1 MSEKEGVG
9 IVAGSGI
16 QLEELLDEIQ
26 GYQGITGSTDPSGDA
41 PKPYLPMKLKKGDIE
56 LQFFSMVSTFGT
68 PLDVT
73 LQEIRIETFFPA
85 DDKTETFARALA

>member
-1 MSEKEGVG
+1 M
-9 IVAGSGI
+9 I
-16 QLEELLDEIQ
+16 
-26 GYQGITGSTDPSGDA
+26 
-41 PKPYLPMKLKKGDIE
+41 LKKGDIE

-85 DDKTETFARALA
+85 DDKTESFVRALV